1 MDIMRVAGALVC
13 TRRVPGL
20 GATDLRLLR
29 DGAGGLAV
37 ATDTVGASPGSWVFT
52 VSGSAARY
60 AAGDPA
66 LQTDLAIG
74 GIIDDWT
81 DDDAP

>member
-20 GATDLRLLR
+20 GTTDLRLLR
-29 DGAGGLAV
+29 DGTGGLAV
-37 ATDTVGASPGSWVFT
+37 ATDTVGARPGSWVFT